1 MKLFKFLPLACIAL
15 LITSCATSNV
25 SDTKEIINS
34 GYLSKQELPD
44 SLKLLPAPPAPNSS
58 ALALDEQI
66 VKEAVQLRDTARW
79 QLAISDADLSFP
91 NAAGTFSC
99 ALNAPITE
107 QDTPTLYKLLQRAMI
122 DANSAVSAAKKH
134 YQRLRPFQVNKLP
147 LCTPNEAEHL
157 SKNGSYPS
165 GHTTIGWTWAL
176 LLSELSPEQ
185 ADAILIRGLEYGNSR
200 NICNAH
206 WHSDVVQA
214 RVMAASTVAKLHA
227 KPEFQTDLALAKQEL
242 AVVRAKG
249 LKPIRDCNAEAS
261 ALAIK
266 VPWLK

>member
-1 MKLFKFLPLACIAL
+1 MKLFKRHKLL
-15 LITSCATSNV
+15 LISCVTLLVTSCAASNV
-25 SDTKEIINS
+25 LENKQIINS

-44 SLKLLPAPPAPNSS
+44 SLKLLPAPPVSGSA

-66 VKEAVQLRDTARW
+66 ATEALPLRDTPRW
-79 QLAISDADLSFP
+79 QLAILDADLSFP
-91 NAAGTFSC
+91 AAAGTFSC

-107 QDTPTLYKLLQRAMI
+107 QGTPTLYTLLQRAKV

-147 LCTPNEAEHL
+147 LCTPDDAAHL
-157 SKNGSYPS
+157 AKNGSYPS

-185 ADAILIRGLEYGNSR
+185 ADAILARGLAYGDSR

-206 WHSDVVQA
+206 WHSDVVQG
-214 RVMAASTVAKLHA
+214 RIMAASTVAKLHA
-227 KPEFQTDLALAKQEL
+227 KPEFQADVAAAKQEL
-242 AVVRAKG
+242 AAVRAKG
-249 LKPIRDCNAEAS
+249 LKPVRLS
-261 ALAIK
+261 SRS
-266 VPWLK
+266 